1 MKTIKLTILGILL
14 STTSFSQLIW
24 NFEIPNPDNITDS
37 LCYNVSENK
46 VYEFDPQTTECIN
59 KKTFKKYDYIKFNID
74 TNQVMRLNF
83 YDNCKSCKVD
93 GTRFMIV
100 FGRKGEIS
108 KGYFKSKPGHFM
120 IYGDVVS
127 RVYVSKP
134 IENE

>member
-1 MKTIKLTILGILL
+1 MKTIKLTIIGILL

-24 NFEIPNPDNITDS
+24 NFDTPDPDKITDS
-37 LCYNVSENK
+37 IRYLISDDRIYELNESSKILNK
-46 VYEFDPQTTECIN
+46 QKSSDFLITL
-59 KKTFKKYDYIKFNID
+59 D
-74 TNQVMRLNF
+74 TNQVLTLNM
-83 YDNCKSCKVD
+83 YDNCRICEVN

-108 KGYFKSKPGHFM
+108 KGYFKSKPRHFM